1 MPSSPLF
8 HRTELLLGPAVMAR
22 LAATRV
28 ILFGVGG
35 VGSWTAE
42 ALVRTGV
49 GHLAFVDSDVICA
62 TNVNRQLMA
71 TPAAVGR
78 LKVEELEARLRA
90 IHPGADLL
98 PVPRVYHLE
107 TKNDFGLETY
117 DYVLDAI
124 DSLSNKL
131 GLLIQ
136 CLELGVPVFS
146 AMGAACKL
154 DAAAVRVAS
163 IWKTERCP
171 LARRIRKRLRH
182 HQVTGDF
189 LCVYSEEVVPN
200 HPVAPTCGTDR
211 CFCPRRVVG
220 PDDAAGEA
228 HAWCSQKAVI
238 NGSLVHVTATFGM
251 VLAGL
256 VIQDVVRQV
265 GPPPSAQAER
275 EEHAQQD
282 PESEDDAQPDP

>member
-1 MPSSPLF
+1 MPASPLF
-8 HRTELLLGPAVMAR
+8 HRAELLLGPTVMEK

-42 ALVRTGV
+42 ALVRTGI
-49 GHLAFVDSDVICA
+49 GHVTLVDSDVICV

-78 LKVEELEARLRA
+78 LKVEELATRLRS
-90 IHPGADLL
+90 IHPAAEIVA
-98 PVPRVYHLE
+98 VPRVYDLDSM
-107 TKNDFGLETY
+107 NDFGLGSF

-131 GLLIQ
+131 GLLMQ

-154 DAAAVRVAS
+154 DASAVRVAS

-171 LARRIRKRLRH
+171 LARRVRKRLRH
-182 HQVTGDF
+182 HHVTGDF

-200 HPVAPTCGTDR
+200 HPVAPACGTDR

-220 PDDAAGEA
+220 LDGQPGEA
-228 HAWCSQKAVI
+228 HEWCSQKAVI

-251 VLAGL
+251 VLSGL
-256 VIQDVVRQV
+256 VIQDVIRRV
-265 GPPPSAQAER
+265 GRTGSPEAQGQEG
-275 EEHAQQD
+275 AQQE
-282 PESEDDAQPDP
+282 PQAEDDAQPDP